1 MSFGSTAKQI
11 IATVAPVLG
20 TALGGPFGGLA
31 GGILA
36 KYLGTSDP
44 KAQEAAIAS
53 ADPAVLLQLK
63 QAENELQAHLDDN
76 KITADKLVFDD
87 VANARGREIAVKD
100 WTPKVL

>member
-63 QAENELQAHLDDN
+63 QARDALLCHRAVAPCKLCKGVGKVRSRFGAQRC
-76 KITADKLVFDD
+76 TACEGSGDQQ
-87 VANARGREIAVKD
+87 
-100 WTPKVL
+100 